1 MRLTQDLPDGV
12 PSPSTESRG
21 ASRWRPR
28 ETDLRAT
35 SASARALVRGATIGS
50 RKLRHKGVLYA
61 LAAYIM
67 WGLFPIYWKQL
78 ESIPAVQ
85 LIGHRVA
92 WSFLLVLLLVVASG
106 QMPRLLAVLDAR
118 TLRTY
123 VVAAILIC
131 TNWYVYVWAVI
142 HGHVVEASLGYF
154 INPLL
159 SVLLGLILFRERLRF
174 IQWAPIGLAAVGVAY
189 LTFHFGSVPWIA
201 LVLAATFGL
210 YGAMKKAAPL
220 GSLFGL
226 TLETGLL
233 FVPALILLGLSEAQG
248 TGAFLHTSAA
258 LDLMMIGGGV
268 ITAVPLLL
276 FAGAAS
282 RVPLGTLGLLQ
293 YVTPTMQFLL
303 GVFAYHERFTHVS
316 LIGFGLVWLGLA
328 LFWLEGLYARR
339 TAAGTPLP
347 EMGEG

>member
-1 MRLTQDLPDGV
+1 
-12 PSPSTESRG
+12 
-21 ASRWRPR
+21 
-28 ETDLRAT
+28 
-35 SASARALVRGATIGS
+35 
-50 RKLRHKGVLYA
+50 
-61 LAAYIM
+61 M

-78 ESIPAVQ
+78 ETIPAPQ
-85 LIGHRVA
+85 LIGHRIA
-92 WSFLLVLLLVVASG
+92 WSFLLVLVLVLASSQG
-106 QMPRLLAVLDAR
+106 RRLLAALDAR

-123 VVAAILIC
+123 AAAAVLIC

-159 SVLLGLILFRERLRF
+159 SVLLGLVLFRERLR
-174 IQWAPIGLAAVGVAY
+174 IVQWVPIVLAAVGVGY
-189 LTFHFGSVPWIA
+189 LTLHFGSVPWIA

-210 YGAMKKAAPL
+210 YGAVKKAAPL
-220 GSLFGL
+220 GSLLGL
-226 TLETGLL
+226 TLETGFL
-233 FVPALILLGLSEAQG
+233 FVPAVLFLSLSEAQG
-248 TGAFLHTSAA
+248 TGAFMHSSAP
-258 LDLMMIGGGV
+258 LNLMMIGGGI

-303 GVFAYHERFTHVS
+303 GVFAYREPFTHVS

-339 TAAGTPLP
+339 IAAGTPLP
-347 EMGEG
+347 ELGEG

>member
-1 MRLTQDLPDGV
+1 
-12 PSPSTESRG
+12 
-21 ASRWRPR
+21 
-28 ETDLRAT
+28 
-35 SASARALVRGATIGS
+35 
-50 RKLRHKGVLYA
+50 LYA
-61 LAAYIM
+61 LSAYLM

-78 ESIPAVQ
+78 EAIPALQ

-92 WSFLLVLLLVVASG
+92 WAFLVVLLLVVASG
-106 QMPRLLAVLDAR
+106 QAGRLLGALDAR

-123 VVAAILIC
+123 AAAAVLIC

-142 HGHVVEASLGYF
+142 HGHVVEASLGYY

-159 SVLLGLILFRERLRF
+159 SVLLGLILFRERMRF
-174 IQWAPIGLAAVGVAY
+174 LQWVPIALAAVGVGY
-189 LTFHFGSVPWIA
+189 LTLHFGSVPWIA

-226 TLETGLL
+226 TVETGFL
-233 FVPALILLGLSEAQG
+233 FLPAVIFLSLSELRG
-248 TGAFLHTSAA
+248 TGAFLHTSAS
-258 LDLMMIGGGV
+258 LDLLMIGGGV
-268 ITAVPLLL
+268 ITAIPLLL

-303 GVFAYHERFTHVS
+303 GVFAYHEPFTHVS
-316 LIGFGLVWLGLA
+316 LIGFGLVWLGLG
-328 LFWLEGLYARR
+328 LFWLEGLYVRR
-339 TAAGTPLP
+339 FGAGTPLP
-347 EMGEG
+347 ELGEG

>member
-1 MRLTQDLPDGV
+1 
-12 PSPSTESRG
+12 
-21 ASRWRPR
+21 
-28 ETDLRAT
+28 
-35 SASARALVRGATIGS
+35 
-50 RKLRHKGVLYA
+50 
-61 LAAYIM
+61 M

-78 ESIPAVQ
+78 ETIPALQ

-92 WSFLLVLLLVVASG
+92 WAFVVVMLLVLASG
-106 QMPRLLAVLDAR
+106 QARRLRAALDAR

-123 VVAAILIC
+123 AAAAVLIC

-142 HGHVVEASLGYF
+142 HGHVVQASLGYY

-174 IQWAPIGLAAVGVAY
+174 LQWVPIGLAAVGV
-189 LTFHFGSVPWIA
+189 GSLI
-201 LVLAATFGL
+201 LAATFGL

-226 TLETGLL
+226 TVETGFL
-233 FVPALILLGLSEAQG
+233 FLPAVMFLGYSEVQG
-248 TGAFLHTSAA
+248 TGAFLHASAS
-258 LDLMMIGGGV
+258 LDLLMIGGGV
-268 ITAVPLLL
+268 ITAIPLLL

-303 GVFAYHERFTHVS
+303 GIFAYHEPFTHVS
-316 LIGFGLVWLGLA
+316 LIGFGMVWLGLA

-339 TAAGTPLP
+339 IAAGTPLP

>member
-1 MRLTQDLPDGV
+1 
-12 PSPSTESRG
+12 
-21 ASRWRPR
+21 
-28 ETDLRAT
+28 
-35 SASARALVRGATIGS
+35 
-50 RKLRHKGVLYA
+50 
-61 LAAYIM
+61 M

-78 ESIPAVQ
+78 ETIPALQ

-92 WSFLLVLLLVVASG
+92 WSFLLVLLLVLASG
-106 QMPRLLAVLDAR
+106 QARTLLAALDSK

-123 VVAAILIC
+123 ALAAILIC

-142 HGHVVEASLGYF
+142 NGHVVQASLGYY

-159 SVLLGLILFRERLRF
+159 SVLLGLIVFRERLRF
-174 IQWAPIGLAAVGVAY
+174 LQWVPIGLAAVGVGY
-189 LTFHFGSVPWIA
+189 LTLHFGSVPWIA

-210 YGAMKKAAPL
+210 YGAIKKAAPL

-226 TLETGLL
+226 TLETGFL
-233 FVPALILLGLSEAQG
+233 FVPAIIYLSLAEVRG
-248 TGAFLHTSAA
+248 TGAFLHTSTTF
-258 LDLMMIGGGV
+258 DLLMIGGGI

-303 GVFAYHERFTHVS
+303 GIFAYHEPFTHVS

-328 LFWLEGLYARR
+328 LFWAEGLYARR
-339 TAAGTPLP
+339 IAAGTPLP
-347 EMGEG
+347 ELGEG

>member
-1 MRLTQDLPDGV
+1 
-12 PSPSTESRG
+12 
-21 ASRWRPR
+21 
-28 ETDLRAT
+28 
-35 SASARALVRGATIGS
+35 
-50 RKLRHKGVLYA
+50 
-61 LAAYIM
+61 M

-78 ESIPAVQ
+78 ETIPAVQ
-85 LIGHRVA
+85 LIGHRIA
-92 WSFLLVLLLVVASG
+92 WSFLLVLLLVLSG
-106 QMPRLLAVLDAR
+106 GQLRKLLGALDAR

-123 VVAAILIC
+123 AVAAVLIC

-159 SVLLGLILFRERLRF
+159 SVLLGLLLFRERLRLL
-174 IQWAPIGLAAVGVAY
+174 QWAPIGLAALGVGY
-189 LTFHFGSVPWIA
+189 LTLHFGSVPWIA

-226 TLETGLL
+226 TVETGLL
-233 FVPALILLGLSEAQG
+233 FIPAVAFLGLSEAQG
-248 TGAFLHTSAA
+248 TGAFLHGPAV
-258 LDLMMIGGGV
+258 LNLMMIGGGI

-282 RVPLGTLGLLQ
+282 RVPLRTLGLLQ

-328 LFWLEGLYARR
+328 LFWLEGLRARR
-339 TAAGTPLP
+339 IGAGTPLP
-347 EMGEG
+347 ELGEG